1 MRDRSMYPEFTI
13 KSLSENGSSV
23 SGDLNRLNQ
32 GKEQWINDK
41 YVGAM
46 LCGGVVAFGRWHQ
59 EPGVWTFRFDES
71 ESHKLQLSESQVV
84 YVLDGYWGER
94 AEIVLDA
101 TIHWNEAKFTAK
113 KEWDHEHCA
122 ICWAKI
128 SESENTAYY
137 LGADRPVCSECYQNY
152 IQPKSLGFVP
162 NA

>member
-71 ESHKLQLSESQVV
+71 ESHKLQLSCPGCHFE
-84 YVLDGYWGER
+84 DR
-94 AEIVLDA
+94 A
-101 TIHWNEAKFTAK
+101 TSRF
-113 KEWDHEHCA
+113 
-122 ICWAKI
+122 
-128 SESENTAYY
+128 S
-137 LGADRPVCSECYQNY
+137 
-152 IQPKSLGFVP
+152 
-162 NA
+162 